1 MPIILGPCVNCS
13 VTQPRITVA
22 PTRTCQ
28 IQPPPSLLYAITV
41 SMSTEHYA
49 NMLFVFST
57 TTSLLFHVVRRSDGI
72 QLEEN
77 RSAATEPAVDFY
89 RFMEA

>member
-1 MPIILGPCVNCS
+1 
-13 VTQPRITVA
+13 
-22 PTRTCQ
+22 
-28 IQPPPSLLYAITV
+28 
-41 SMSTEHYA
+41 
-49 NMLFVFST
+49 MLFVFST